1 MELIGLQ
8 ITKIIGGKIMEA
20 NIQKTMTN
28 IKRKRN
34 STKRDLPKT
43 HSLSVRLDDI
53 AYKALSEKKK
63 MTGNNTS
70 EIINDLL
77 KNKRLRPYKKIREI
91 AKQVAD
97 IDSCIN
103 RLSTEV
109 KSERIK
115 NELTDSRIELEQCKQ
130 DLDDLLK

>member
-1 MELIGLQ
+1 
-8 ITKIIGGKIMEA
+8 MEA

-34 STKRDLPKT
+34 YTKRDLPKT

-53 AYKALSEKKK
+53 AYEALLEKQE
-63 MTGNNTS
+63 MTGNKPS
-70 EIINDLL
+70 KIINDLV

-115 NELTDSRIELEQCKQ
+115 NELTDYRIELEQCKQ
-130 DLDDLLK
+130 DLDALLK